1 MNETLDN
8 LLDEQFDAINNEIAT
23 DITHSKT
30 KNLSE
35 HFDDDAPLIRFVYKI
50 ILDAVHKKA
59 SDIHFEPYEKIV
71 RIRIRLDGIL
81 HELSNLNLN
90 LAQQICA
97 RIKIMADLDIAERRI
112 PQDGRFQIHLTSN
125 KNIDFRVNSCPTL
138 YGEKIVIRILDTLN
152 DRLTIDDLGLE
163 ASQKNL
169 FLQTLHKPQGMILV
183 TGPTG
188 SGKTVT
194 LYTGLSLL
202 NTVQLNI
209 STVEDPVEIH
219 LNGINQVNI
228 CNKTG
233 LTFPIVL
240 RALLRQDP
248 DVIMVGEIRD
258 QETAEI
264 GIKAAQTGHLVLS
277 TLHTNNAAQ
286 TLIRLLNM
294 GLPFYNIVSSVK
306 LIIAQRLVRKL
317 CQYCKQPAMLTDVMI
332 VEKELQNIPIGNQS
346 IYIANAQGCTHCI
359 KGYKGRIG
367 VFEIMSLTSSLN
379 TLILSDVKPTHS
391 QELAVQ
397 EGMLTLHKASLL
409 KVSRGETSLEEI
421 YRVIKD

>member
-1 MNETLDN
+1 MNETFNN
-8 LLDEQFDAINNEIAT
+8 LLDEQFDAINNEIAS
-23 DITHSKT
+23 DITYSKT

-35 HFDDDAPLIRFVYKI
+35 HLKDDAPLIRFVYKI
-50 ILDAVHKKA
+50 ILDAVDKKA
-59 SDIHFEPYEKIV
+59 SDIHFEPYEKII

-90 LAQQICA
+90 LAQRICA

-112 PQDGRFQIHLTSN
+112 PQDGRFQIHLKSN
-125 KNIDFRVNSCPTL
+125 KNIDFRVNSCPTI
-138 YGEKIVIRILDTLN
+138 YGEKIVIRILDTLS

-169 FLQTLHKPQGMILV
+169 FLQTLYKPQGMILV

-209 STVEDPVEIH
+209 SSVEDPVEIH

-294 GLPFYNIVSSVK
+294 GIPFYNIINSVK

-317 CQYCKQPAMLTDVMI
+317 CQYCKQPATLADVLI
-332 VEKELQNIPIGNQS
+332 AEKELKNIFIGNPS
-346 IYIANAQGCTHCI
+346 IYIANGQGCTNCI

-367 VFEIMSLTSSLN
+367 VFEIMPITSSLN
-379 TLILSDVKPTHS
+379 TILLGNVQATQL
-391 QELAVQ
+391 QELAVK
-397 EGMLTLHKASLL
+397 EGMLTLQQASLL

-421 YRVIKD
+421 YRVIKE